1 MPFPVIGAVAIGVSI
16 GSKLLGNSAR
26 KRAEQAR
33 ADALKGNALV
43 QLANTLSGLSAR
55 EAEELAAARQQKRLG
70 RRQSAVLEARAIA
83 GGAESGTG
91 SAEQVQ
97 DVAMGEAEFLGSVEA
112 QLGMVTDQLR
122 RQRAGARRSFQSAIT
137 AAEAGLSGP
146 GQDFLDFA
154 NVAAFALNAWDALPT
169 ARSSAEAVPDVDPTE
184 SVEI

>member
-26 KRAEQAR
+26 KRAEKAR

-70 RRQSAVLEARAIA
+70 RRQSAVLEARAKA

-97 DVAMGEAEFLGSVEA
+97 DVLMGKAEFLGSVDA

-122 RQRAGARRSFQSAIT
+122 RQRSGAKRSFDSAIK
-137 AAEAGLSGP
+137 AADAGLSGP

-154 NVAAFALNAWDALPT
+154 NTAAFALNAWDALPT
-169 ARSSAEAVPDVDPTE
+169 AKSSPDSIPTE